1 MGFEGKKIN
10 DKLALFGGP
19 LPEKALEALKR
30 RSPTAEDIIKS
41 LPESAFI
48 NISQEEILPQE
59 EVADNLRKEK
69 SELLKEKAAYRRERK
84 KKQVAITQEK
94 TIIENIIESP
104 IEEKAEEDMDSLEK
118 ELEELNRKVEEQRKA
133 KEELERLKRLQ
144 EEATSKVEVV
154 AEAQVAPEP
163 QATNI
168 KDQVVELL
176 ALAPNAPKKPQID
189 AWKERYGR
197 NGVHVMAFGE
207 GEVYVYHH
215 LTRGEWKKIKDIMGK
230 LQETGLDGGE
240 IEERMK
246 EKVVQYCV
254 LWPEINDNW
263 LSNCKAGIL
272 DSLYQMILLNSGF
285 LTPQQA
291 MLLTTQ
297 L

>member
-48 NISQEEILPQE
+48 NISEE
-59 EVADNLRKEK
+59 EVVPKENIEENLRKEK
-69 SELLKEKAAYRRERK
+69 DQLLKEKASYRRERK
-84 KKQVAITQEK
+84 KKQVAITEEK
-94 TIIENIIESP
+94 TIIENIIKSP

-118 ELEELNRKVEEQRKA
+118 ELEELNRKVEEQRRI
-133 KEELERLKRLQ
+133 KEETERLKRLQ
-144 EEATSKVEVV
+144 EEAIKKVEEVP
-154 AEAQVAPEP
+154 EAQAEP
-163 QATNI
+163 QTTNI

-189 AWKERYGR
+189 AWKERYGK

>member
-1 MGFEGKKIN
+1 MGFEAKKIN

-41 LPESAFI
+41 LPESSFI
-48 NISQEEILPQE
+48 NISEE
-59 EVADNLRKEK
+59 EVVPKENIEENLRKEK
-69 SELLKEKAAYRRERK
+69 DQLLKEKASYRRERK
-84 KKQVAITQEK
+84 KKQVAITEEK

-118 ELEELNRKVEEQRKA
+118 ELEELNRKVEEQRKI
-133 KEELERLKRLQ
+133 KEEAERLKRLQ
-144 EEATSKVEVV
+144 EEAIKKVEEVP
-154 AEAQVAPEP
+154 EAQPEP
-163 QATNI
+163 QTTNI

-189 AWKERYGR
+189 AWKERYGK

>member
-1 MGFEGKKIN
+1 MGFEAKKIN

-48 NISQEEILPQE
+48 NISEE
-59 EVADNLRKEK
+59 EVVPKENIEENLRKEK
-69 SELLKEKAAYRRERK
+69 DQLLKEKASYRRERK
-84 KKQVAITQEK
+84 KKQVAITEEK

-118 ELEELNRKVEEQRKA
+118 ELEELNRKVEEQRKI
-133 KEELERLKRLQ
+133 KEEAERLKRLQ
-144 EEATSKVEVV
+144 EEAIKKVEEVP
-154 AEAQVAPEP
+154 EAQPEP
-163 QATNI
+163 QTTNI

-189 AWKERYGR
+189 AWKERYGK